1 MFAHFLHINA
11 GLKKQKAMI
20 TTRLYLDTRRSADG
34 RPAPLKISIYH
45 NRKVAYL
52 STGIKVLPSAWDA
65 AALMAK
71 DKSTM
76 LSISR
81 FKLKIDTML
90 LDLLENG
97 KLDGLSASG
106 IRDLVQRE
114 LNPADAAAAK
124 FMECLKAFA
133 KSRRM
138 PRTQEIYMATYDR
151 ILAFDPKAESLEFQ
165 DITVGWLDRFDSF
178 LAITSPKRNARN
190 VHLRNI
196 KAVFND
202 ALKKEL
208 TLFYPFRKFDV
219 KPEPTMHKNLLI
231 GQLRSLFNAKV
242 KPWQQ
247 KYVDFF
253 KISFMLIGINTGD
266 LIHASGINGDRLEY
280 DRAKTHKPYSI
291 KVEPECLELINK
303 YRGRK
308 YLLNVL
314 DTYSKTNHWTSK
326 VNNELQAI
334 AADLGLPKISTNWMR
349 HTWATIAAE
358 LDIPKD
364 TIARAAGHS
373 SKTVTD
379 IYINFD
385 MTKIDRANRQIL
397 DYVLY
402 DKKPQ
407 DMFDLIRQLNEN
419 VSKMTQNAM

>member
-1 MFAHFLHINA
+1 
-11 GLKKQKAMI
+11 MI

>member
-1 MFAHFLHINA
+1 M
-11 GLKKQKAMI
+11 AMI
-20 TTRLYLDTRRSADG
+20 TTRLYLDTRRSAEG

-45 NRKVAYL
+45 NREVAYL

-65 AALMAK
+65 SALMTK

-90 LDLLENG
+90 LDLLEKG

-106 IRDLVQRE
+106 IRNLVQRE
-114 LNPADAAAAK
+114 LNPAEAAAAK

-138 PRTQEIYMATYDR
+138 PRTREIYMATYDR
-151 ILAFDPKAESLEFQ
+151 ILAFDSKAESLEFQ

-178 LAITSPKRNARN
+178 LAKTSPKKNARN
-190 VHLRNI
+190 VHFRNI

-219 KPEPTMHKNLLI
+219 KPELTMHKNLLI
-231 GQLRSLFNAKV
+231 GQLRSLFNAKI

-349 HTWATIAAE
+349 HSWATIAAE

-385 MTKIDRANRQIL
+385 LTKIDRANRQVL

>member
-1 MFAHFLHINA
+1 MR

-138 PRTQEIYMATYDR
+138 PRTMEIYMATYDR

-219 KPEPTMHKNLLI
+219 KPDPTMHKNLLI